1 MYRIPTKPRVVD
13 GKRRSYGGTVRDE
26 ALRLKMSAPVKVQNS
41 SKLSGSFRSKL
52 KNLQKNIRAI
62 SKSRINYCKEKK
74 LSTSNVDVVGRV
86 KVDGQSEY
94 LMLHNGRPHAYHGYV
109 RSQDMY
115 DSFVKSKIAVCDE
128 VKSINGKQMYLK
140 LQNNHPDAYK

>member
-13 GKRRSYGGTVRDE
+13 GKRRRYGGTVRDE

-41 SKLSGSFRSKL
+41 SKVSDIFRNKL

-62 SKSRINYCKEKK
+62 SKSRINYSKEK

-86 KVDGQSEY
+86 VNKVDGQSEY
-94 LMLHNGRPHAYHGYV
+94 LMLHNSRPHAYQGHE

-128 VKSINGKQMYLK
+128 VKRS
-140 LQNNHPDAYK
+140 